1 MFTIALLMAT
11 ASAHAERYQI
21 DPVETKTTYA
31 TKYLGIIPVHGVFER
46 MTGVLRYETSK
57 PPAERDAY
65 IHVVI
70 DATTLRPMS
79 FDTDAKRK
87 MLRGPDFFNVEKFPS
102 IEFVSTLFRFDGS
115 KLIAID
121 GALTMTGVTRTVSLV
136 VRESGCVAAA
146 PPQPARCTAS
156 AEVVVKRAEFGMTSW
171 AATVSDTVKI
181 GVELVAVA
189 VAVADATAPGD
200 KLPDKKSADVSNA
213 PAPANTK

>member
-1 MFTIALLMAT
+1 MVTMALLMAT
-11 ASAHAERYQI
+11 SSVRAERYQI
-21 DPVETKTTYA
+21 DPAETKTSYA

-46 MTGVLRYETSK
+46 MTGFLRYDTMK
-57 PPAERDAY
+57 PPAERDAF

-70 DATTLRPMS
+70 DATTLRPTS

-87 MLRGPDFFNVEKFPS
+87 MLRGPDFFYVEKFPT
-102 IEFVSTLFRFDGS
+102 IEFVSTLFRFDGP

-121 GALTMTGVTRTVSLV
+121 GVLTMTGVTRAVSLLV
-136 VRESGCVAAA
+136 HQSGCVAAA
-146 PPQPARCTAS
+146 PPQPARCTAN

-181 GVELVAVA
+181 AVELVAVA
-189 VAVADATAPGD
+189 TIPSPGD
-200 KLPDKKSADVSNA
+200 KVPDKKSADASSS

>member
-1 MFTIALLMAT
+1 MFTAALLMVT
-11 ASAHAERYQI
+11 LSVYAEHYQI
-21 DPVETKTTYA
+21 DPAETKTTYA

-46 MTGVLRYETSK
+46 MTGVLRYDTSK

-87 MLRGPDFFNVEKFPS
+87 MLRGPDFFNVEKFPT

-121 GALTMTGVTRTVSLV
+121 GALTMKGVTRTVSLV

-156 AEVVVKRAEFGMTSW
+156 AEVVVKRAEFGMTNW

-189 VAVADATAPGD
+189 VAEATAPGD